1 MCRFERRSLYFPLVL
16 DMTLQVPNLINLTRN
31 KDLKEKSV
39 CVQNISS

>member
-1 MCRFERRSLYFPLVL
+1 MKEGDYVPLVL

-39 CVQNISS
+39 SVQNISS